1 MDEANLLR
9 MTDTNTARWQLRQR
23 ARTNDE
29 HKGQTMTIFLIDH
42 RNGCGC
48 EQVTA
53 DTAAEA
59 CEIYRAFLTPREGDY
74 EMVARVAD
82 DNDSDSESKD

>member
-1 MDEANLLR
+1 
-9 MTDTNTARWQLRQR
+9 
-23 ARTNDE
+23 
-29 HKGQTMTIFLIDH
+29 MTIFLIDH

-53 DTAAEA
+53 DTAEEA
-59 CEIYRAFLTPREGDY
+59 CAIYRSWLTPRQGDY

-82 DNDSDSESKD
+82 DDNEPKD